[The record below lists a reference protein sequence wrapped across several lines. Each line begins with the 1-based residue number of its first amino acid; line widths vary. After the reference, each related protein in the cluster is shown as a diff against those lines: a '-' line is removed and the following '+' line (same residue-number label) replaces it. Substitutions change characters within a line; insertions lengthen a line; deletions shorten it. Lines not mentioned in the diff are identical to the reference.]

1 MKFPL
6 TILVAAAGLLLVTAC
21 AKPPSEKLEAA
32 EKAVKEAQES
42 GAATY
47 VAEDFA
53 KLEGMLA
60 NAKKEIADQEAK
72 FVLLRDYGKAEQ
84 LADAAKAEAVRVKS
98 EAEKKKEEAKQAAL
112 QMQQAAQESVKATQE
127 LVAQAPAGKDR
138 AALESIKADA
148 QGLSTSLD
156 EVQKALDAG
165 DYLGAQAKAKAI
177 QDQSQKLATEI
188 QAALAKVGGA
198 KGKKGQP
205 AKK

>member
-1 MKFPL
+1 MKFAL
-6 TILVAAAGLLLVTAC
+6 TILSAAAGLLLVTAC
-21 AKPPSEKLEAA
+21 ANPPREKLEAA

-47 VAEDFA
+47 MAEDFA

-60 NAKKEIADQEAK
+60 SAKKEVADQEAK
-72 FVLLRDYGKAEQ
+72 FVFLRDYGKAEQ
-84 LADAAKAEAVRVKS
+84 LADTAKAEAARVKT
-98 EAEKKKEEAKQAAL
+98 EAEKKKEEAKQTAL
-112 QMQQAAQESVKATQE
+112 QMQQVAQESVKATQE

-148 QGLSTSLD
+148 QGLSASLD

-188 QAALAKVGGA
+188 QTTLAKVGGA

>member
-1 MKFPL
+1 MKFAL
-6 TILVAAAGLLLVTAC
+6 TMISAAAGLLLMTAC
-21 AKPPSEKLEAA
+21 AKPPSEQLEAA

-47 VAEDFA
+47 AAEDFA

-60 NAKKEIADQEAK
+60 NAKKEVADQEAK
-72 FVLLRDYGKAEQ
+72 FVLIRDYGKAEQ
-84 LADAAKAEAVRVKS
+84 LAASAKAEAAKVKS
-98 EAEKKKEEAKQAAL
+98 EAEKKKEEAKQAAI
-112 QMQQAAQESVKATQE
+112 QMQQVAQESVKATQD
-127 LVAQAPAGKDR
+127 LVAKAPAGKDR

-148 QGLSTSLD
+148 QGLSASLD

-177 QDQSQKLATEI
+177 QDQSQKLSTEI
-188 QAALAKVGGA
+188 QNALAKVGGA
-198 KGKKGQP
+198 KGKKIRP

>member
-1 MKFPL
+1 MKFTL
-6 TILVAAAGLLLVTAC
+6 TMISAAAGLLLMAAC
-21 AKPPSEKLEAA
+21 AKPPSEQLEAA

-47 VAEDFA
+47 AAEDFA

-60 NAKKEIADQEAK
+60 NAKKEVADQEAK
-72 FVLLRDYGKAEQ
+72 FALIRDYGKAEQ
-84 LADAAKAEAVRVKS
+84 LAASAKAEAARVKS
-98 EAEKKKEEAKQAAL
+98 EAEKKKEEAKQAAI
-112 QMQQAAQESVKATQE
+112 QMQQVAHASVKATQD

-148 QGLSTSLD
+148 QGLSASLD

-177 QDQSQKLATEI
+177 QDQSQKLSAEI
-188 QAALAKVGGA
+188 QNALAKVGGA
-198 KGKKGQP
+198 KGKKTQP